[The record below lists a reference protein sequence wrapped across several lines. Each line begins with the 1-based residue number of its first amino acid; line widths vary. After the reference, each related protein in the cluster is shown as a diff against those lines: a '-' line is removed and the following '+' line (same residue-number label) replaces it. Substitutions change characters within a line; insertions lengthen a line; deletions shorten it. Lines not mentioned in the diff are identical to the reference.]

1 MMQPRL
7 IKTEADHA
15 AALARI
21 EELFAAAPGTP
32 EGDELDLLVTLVG
45 LYEETAY
52 PIDLPDPIAAIRFRM
67 EQKGLKA
74 KDLIPYIGSGPK
86 VSEVLAGKRSL
97 SLSMIRKLA
106 VGLGIPPGVL
116 LREPKAVSS
125 LYGLEA
131 QGIAFPVAEMVKR
144 GWFDGFSG
152 TLREARD
159 HSDDLIAGF
168 VGAFGSALAIPALN
182 RQRIK
187 TDDGSDKSSLAAW
200 RIRVMNLAC
209 RESLPAY
216 KPGAVTI
223 KFLEALT
230 HLSYLDSGPLLAREF
245 LNKSGIH
252 LVFER
257 HLPRTHLDGAA
268 MKLPNGDPVVALTLR
283 YDRLDY
289 FWFTLFH
296 ELAHIALHL
305 DTDDLDL
312 FLDDLA
318 EKGSDELENQ
328 ADRFAS
334 EALIPSVE
342 WLASELTMDSP
353 ESRIVAF
360 AEKSRI
366 SPAIPAGRLRFESG
380 NYKIFTK
387 LVGSGKVRAMFEMS

>member
-1 MMQPRL
+1 MQPKL

-21 EELFAAAPGTP
+21 EELFTAAPGTP
-32 EGDELDLLVTLVG
+32 EGDELDLLVTLVE
-45 LYEETAY
+45 LYEEKAY
-52 PIDLPDPIAAIRFRM
+52 PIDMPDPVAAIRFRM
-67 EQKGLKA
+67 EQMGLKA

-97 SLSMIRKLA
+97 SLSMIRKLTT
-106 VGLGIPPGVL
+106 GLGIPADLL
-116 LREPKAVSS
+116 LREPKIV
-125 LYGLEA
+125 LPFYCPEA

-159 HSDDLIAGF
+159 HNDDLIAGF

-182 RQRIK
+182 IQRIK
-187 TDDGSDKSSLAAW
+187 TNHVSDKAGLAAW

-209 RESLPAY
+209 RETLPAY
-216 KPGAVTI
+216 KPGTLTTE
-223 KFLEALT
+223 FLEALT

-257 HLPRTHLDGAA
+257 HLPKTHLDGAA
-268 MKLPNGDPVVALTLR
+268 MKLPNGDPLIALTLR

-305 DTDDLDL
+305 DTDHLDL
-312 FLDDLA
+312 FFDDLA

-328 ADRFAS
+328 AARFAS
-334 EALIPSVE
+334 EALIPSEE
-342 WLASELTMDSP
+342 WLASKLTVDSS
-353 ESRIVAF
+353 EARIVAF

-380 NYKIFTK
+380 NYKILTK

>member
-15 AALARI
+15 AVLARI

-32 EGDELDLLVTLVG
+32 EGDELDLLVTLVE
-45 LYEETAY
+45 LYEEKAY
-52 PIDLPDPIAAIRFRM
+52 PIDLPDPIDAIRFRM

-74 KDLIPYIGSGPK
+74 KDLIPFIGSGPK

-106 VGLGIPPGVL
+106 VGLGIPPDVL

-152 TLREARD
+152 SLKEARD
-159 HSDDLIAGF
+159 HDDDLIAGF

-187 TDDGSDKSSLAAW
+187 TGDGSDKSGLAAW

-209 RESLPAY
+209 RETLPAY

-223 KFLEALT
+223 EFLEALT

-257 HLPRTHLDGAA
+257 HLPKTHLDGAA
-268 MKLPNGDPVVALTLR
+268 MKLPNRDPVVALTLR

-305 DTDDLDL
+305 DKDNLGL

-318 EKGSDELENQ
+318 EKGSDELERE
-328 ADRFAS
+328 ADHFAS
-334 EALIPSVE
+334 EALIPSAE
-342 WLASELTMDSP
+342 WLASELTVDSP
-353 ESRIVAF
+353 ESQIVAF

-387 LVGSGKVRAMFEMS
+387 LVGSGKVREMFEMS

>member
-15 AALARI
+15 EALARI
-21 EELFAAAPGTP
+21 EELFTAAPGTP
-32 EGDELDLLVTLVG
+32 EGDELDLLVTLVE
-45 LYEETAY
+45 LYEEKAY
-52 PIDLPDPIAAIRFRM
+52 PIGMPDPVAAIRFRM
-67 EQKGLKA
+67 EQMGLKA

-97 SLSMIRKLA
+97 SLSMIRKLTT
-106 VGLGIPPGVL
+106 GFGIPADVL
-116 LREPKAVSS
+116 LREPKIVPL
-125 LYGLEA
+125 LYCPVA

-159 HSDDLIAGF
+159 HHDDLITGF
-168 VGAFGSALAIPALN
+168 LGAFGSALAIPALN

-187 TDDGSDKSSLAAW
+187 PNDDSDKAGLAAW
-200 RIRVMNLAC
+200 RIRVMNLAY
-209 RESLPAY
+209 RETLPAY
-216 KPGAVTI
+216 KPGAVTTE
-223 KFLEALT
+223 FFEALT

-257 HLPRTHLDGAA
+257 HLPKTHLDGAA
-268 MKLPNGDPVVALTLR
+268 MKLPNGDPLIALTLR

-305 DTDDLDL
+305 DADHLDL

-334 EALIPSVE
+334 EALIPSEE
-342 WLASELTMDSP
+342 WLASELTVDSS
-353 ESRIVAF
+353 EARIVAF